1 DAERG
6 DDRVSGS
13 GVGAACVYLSLS
25 AVLQFVIS
33 LQSGSLNPQIS
44 TALLEKDLMNIYV
57 GNLSYRTTE
66 DELRTAFEAY
76 GAVSS
81 TSIIRDRDSGQSKGF
96 GFVEMPS
103 DSEAQA
109 AIDGL
114 NDKEVGGRRL
124 KVNQARPRED
134 SGGGR

>member
-1 DAERG
+1 M
-6 DDRVSGS
+6 
-13 GVGAACVYLSLS
+13 Y
-25 AVLQFVIS
+25 Q
-33 LQSGSLNPQIS
+33 
-44 TALLEKDLMNIYV
+44 ALVLEKELMNIYV

-66 DELRTAFEAY
+66 DELRRTFEVY

-81 TSIIRDRDSGQSKGF
+81 ASIIRDRESGQSKGF

-103 DSEAQA
+103 DSEAEA
-109 AIDGL
+109 AINGL

-134 SGGGR
+134 SGYRGGSGGGGGRSQQRPRSNDRDRDRDRNRW

>member
-1 DAERG
+1 
-6 DDRVSGS
+6 
-13 GVGAACVYLSLS
+13 
-25 AVLQFVIS
+25 
-33 LQSGSLNPQIS
+33 
-44 TALLEKDLMNIYV
+44 MNIYV

-66 DELRTAFEAY
+66 DDLRRAFEAF

-81 TSIIRDRDSGQSKGF
+81 SAIIRDRESGQSKGF

-109 AIDGL
+109 AINGL

-134 SGGGR
+134 GGGGSRGGGGGGGRPQGGGSSRPRQDRNDRRW

>member
-1 DAERG
+1 
-6 DDRVSGS
+6 
-13 GVGAACVYLSLS
+13 
-25 AVLQFVIS
+25 
-33 LQSGSLNPQIS
+33 
-44 TALLEKDLMNIYV
+44 MNIYV

-134 SGGGR
+134 SGGGRRPPSSSKPRSDRDRRW